1 MAQLQTN
8 DENGVS
14 LVLYDTS
21 SDEDDVN
28 INQVLINK
36 LSGFPEG
43 HAMNAFGPG
52 GDQAQPPDAMPP
64 LELPSGNVSGT
75 KRMLSTLLTYL
86 ILFFCP
92 VCVGC
97 NSRVVSARWGYGDLG
112 YSGRTGYSDRTV
124 YSDLNPRDGGQS
136 LCPMC
141 TVSVKDA
148 KQLNSVGAKGFSTQ
162 QTCS

>member
-1 MAQLQTN
+1 MDCFSRAQAELSNLALGKSLVAQLQTN

-86 ILFFCP
+86 ILLFALYLLAVIHALSVP
-92 VCVGC
+92 V
-97 NSRVVSARWGYGDLG
+97 GYGYLG
-112 YSGRTGYSDRTV
+112 YSGRTGNSDIIPNGT
-124 YSDLNPRDGGQS
+124 
-136 LCPMC
+136 
-141 TVSVKDA
+141 
-148 KQLNSVGAKGFSTQ
+148 
-162 QTCS
+162 

>member
-1 MAQLQTN
+1 MNIPVNRVDFFSRAQAELSNLALGKSLVAQLQTN

-86 ILFFCP
+86 IFFFALYLLVVIHADGELSVP
-92 VCVGC
+92 V
-97 NSRVVSARWGYGDLG
+97 GYGDLG
-112 YSGRTGYSDRTV
+112 YSGRTGN
-124 YSDLNPRDGGQS
+124 SDLIPNGTWTS
-136 LCPMC
+136 II
-141 TVSVKDA
+141 A
-148 KQLNSVGAKGFSTQ
+148 
-162 QTCS
+162 